1 MTKRKLFVL
10 LFCLL
15 YEVSNAQNY
24 VLDFDGSN
32 DHLTTTIDADRD
44 AMPSTTWS
52 GWIKPTGAAGWQV
65 IFGMED
71 GGWDRFL
78 IIENGG
84 LGLSMGKTT
93 NRWQTGASVTAGQWQ
108 HVVAIYD
115 NGSMR
120 FYHNG
125 TEYTT
130 NDQEGNHSSTGKFT
144 IGGNQTHSPH
154 NYYRGLIDEVAV
166 WNEALTASE
175 ISALYNS
182 GVGLDASV
190 NSGNYSSSSNLVG
203 YFKMNE
209 GNGTT
214 ANDSSGNGAS
224 GTMVSP
230 YTANW
235 VADNTFNLSATTTH
249 SGVCPT

>member
-1 MTKRKLFVL
+1 
-10 LFCLL
+10 
-15 YEVSNAQNY
+15 
-24 VLDFDGSN
+24 
-32 DHLTTTIDADRD
+32 
-44 AMPSTTWS
+44 
-52 GWIKPTGAAGWQV
+52 
-65 IFGMED
+65 
-71 GGWDRFL
+71 
-78 IIENGG
+78 
-84 LGLSMGKTT
+84 
-93 NRWQTGASVTAGQWQ
+93 
-108 HVVAIYD
+108 
-115 NGSMR
+115 MR

-182 GVGLDASV
+182 GIGLDASV

-235 VADNTFNLSATTTH
+235 FADNTFNFSATTIPKIERTQI
-249 SGVCPT
+249 SDR